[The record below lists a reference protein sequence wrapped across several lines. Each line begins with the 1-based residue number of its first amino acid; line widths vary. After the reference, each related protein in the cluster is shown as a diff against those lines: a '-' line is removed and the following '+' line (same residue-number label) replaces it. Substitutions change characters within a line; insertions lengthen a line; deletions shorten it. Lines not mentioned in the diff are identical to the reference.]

1 MEKLQ
6 RSLGLFFALSL
17 LLMAPMSLAA
27 ANLRITSPPSGT
39 VVSPGETISVT
50 VSADPEV
57 QQISLAP
64 EPPLHE
70 AQPGPSPSTFTLVI
84 PAGLAPGSHDLRAL
98 GLAGGE
104 LVTSDYVTLNVE
116 RFENPL
122 RLRTEP
128 AILQLRN
135 RGDHFPLR
143 VIGTY
148 RDGSQTVLTAS
159 HFTAYSSMDPTIAT
173 VNSSGIVTAV
183 APGKTSIVVTTSNLS
198 YSLQVG
204 VLAAAPTSL
213 FLGNGRFRVDVR
225 WTTSSGAG
233 DGMPVPLTADT
244 GYFWF
249 FNSSNIEMVVK
260 VLDACA
266 VNQYFWVYAG
276 GLTDQG
282 VTFTV
287 TDTQKGISKT
297 YSNTLGQKWVT
308 ITDSSA
314 LASCP

>member
-1 MEKLQ
+1 MEKSQ

-17 LLMAPMSLAA
+17 LLMAPMRLAA
-27 ANLRITSPPSGT
+27 ASLRITYPPSGT
-39 VVSPGETISVT
+39 VVSPGETISVL
-50 VSADPEV
+50 VSADSTV

-70 AQPGPSPSTFTLVI
+70 AQPGASPTTFTLAI
-84 PAGLAPGSHDLRAL
+84 PAGLTPGPHDLRAL

-104 LVTSDYVTLNVE
+104 VVKSDFITLDVE
-116 RFENPL
+116 RFDSPM

-135 RGDHFPLR
+135 RGDQFPLR

-148 RDGSQTVLTAS
+148 SDGSQTVLTAS
-159 HFTAYSSMDPTIAT
+159 SFTTYSSQD
-173 VNSSGIVTAV
+173 TAV
-183 APGKTSIVVTTSNLS
+183 ATVSSSGMVTAGGPGKTSIVVTTPSIS
-198 YSLQVG
+198 YSLQVE
-204 VLAAAPTSL
+204 VLAASPTSL
-213 FLGNGRFRVDVR
+213 FLGDGRFRVDAR
-225 WTTSSGAG
+225 WTTSSGSG
-233 DGMPVPLTADT
+233 DAMPVQLTADT

-249 FNSSNIEMVVK
+249 FNSGNVEMVVK
-260 VLDACA
+260 VLNACA
-266 VNQYFWVYAG
+266 VNQHFWIYAG